1 MTYLE
6 LKIPPVLFFAILTV
20 LMWLTSMVSA
30 DSGINGTLR
39 LALGLFSLFLGAG
52 IALAGVVE
60 FRKART
66 SVNPLNPNDASSVV
80 SRGIFKY
87 TRNPMYLGLLLGLLS
102 WACYLDNLYA
112 LVFVLF
118 FPIYMTQFQIKPE
131 ERLLESNFG
140 KDYALYKTR
149 VRRWL

>member
-6 LKIPPVLFFAILTV
+6 LKIPPVLFFSIQAI
-20 LMWLTSMVSA
+20 LMWLTSLVSA

-39 LALGLFSLFLGAG
+39 LALGLFSLILGAG

-60 FRKART
+60 FRRART
-66 SVNPLNPNDASSVV
+66 SVNPLNPDDASSIV
-80 SRGIFKY
+80 SKGIFKY
-87 TRNPMYLGLLLGLLS
+87 TRNPMYLGLLLGLFS
-102 WACYLDNLYA
+102 WACCLDNLYT
-112 LVFVLF
+112 LFFVLF

-131 ERLLESNFG
+131 EKLLESNFG
-140 KDYALYKTR
+140 KGYALYKTR